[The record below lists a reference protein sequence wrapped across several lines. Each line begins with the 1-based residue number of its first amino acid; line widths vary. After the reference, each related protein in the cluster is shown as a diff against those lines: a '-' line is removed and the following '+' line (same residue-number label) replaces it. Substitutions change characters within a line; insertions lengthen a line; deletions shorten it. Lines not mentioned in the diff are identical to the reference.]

1 MPGIRGE
8 PLTKRQRG
16 FFGAELSRAR
26 AGQSRETDLP
36 VSELRN
42 ILRKPKRR
50 TMRKRSR

>member
-1 MPGIRGE
+1 MPGIRGK

-16 FFGAELSRAR
+16 FFGAELAR
-26 AGQSRETDLP
+26 AQAGQKRSTDLP
-36 VSELRN
+36 ASELRD